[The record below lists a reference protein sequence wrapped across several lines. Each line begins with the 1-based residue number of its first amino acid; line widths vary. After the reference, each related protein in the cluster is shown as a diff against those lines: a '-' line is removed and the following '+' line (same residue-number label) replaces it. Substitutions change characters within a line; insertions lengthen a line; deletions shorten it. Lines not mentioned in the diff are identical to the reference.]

1 MNNHECGKQKNPK
14 NASETGKLLHRSPE
28 IKKEKKTMD
37 PTTLALEL
45 FGVGSLAF
53 AFAKYTIESRK
64 IRRSEDNMK
73 NNYLIHS
80 LGCKNNSPL
89 S

>member
-1 MNNHECGKQKNPK
+1 
-14 NASETGKLLHRSPE
+14 
-28 IKKEKKTMD
+28 MD